1 MYRARDKESGEQVA
15 IKKIRRGADVEGV
28 HWTALREIKLLQE
41 IKHENIVQLQNVY
54 PYSDTVCLVFELC
67 LADLEAVVRAREL
80 TLKLSDI
87 KSYMQMIL
95 RGVEACH
102 TNFVLHRDIK
112 PNNLLIGSDHQLK
125 LGDFGLARVFE
136 APITVSATR

>member
-1 MYRARDKESGEQVA
+1 M
-15 IKKIRRGADVEGV
+15 EGV

-41 IKHENIVQLQNVY
+41 IKHENIVQQNVY

-87 KSYMQMIL
+87 KTTC
-95 RGVEACH
+95 R
-102 TNFVLHRDIK
+102 
-112 PNNLLIGSDHQLK
+112 
-125 LGDFGLARVFE
+125 
-136 APITVSATR
+136 